1 MTTSSSNQDH
11 SDKIEAARGLDESV
25 GSTRLTDPLRN
36 PRSGGAVTRTKRAWL
51 LLLLTTLI
59 PGSAQLV
66 AGHRRLG
73 RIGLTVTL
81 SVWALII
88 LLFLVYLI
96 HRAWVID
103 LVTGS
108 FMSLVLVIVLIALAL
123 FWALLFVDTLRLI
136 RPVLLAKGMRPA
148 VIIGFVVL
156 LFVTAGGVG
165 YTAYLVGVGRGAVS
179 NIFASGDKVKPVDG
193 RYNFLLMGGDAGSD
207 RVGRRPD
214 SMTVFS
220 VDAKTGQAVTIS
232 LPRNTQNAQFSKDSP
247 LWKIYPDGYNCGD
260 ECILNALYPDVA
272 NNHKDLYPNASDPG
286 AEAMKDAAEG
296 ITGLP
301 IQAYVLVD
309 MDGFANLIDSMGGID
324 INVGGRVPIGGGHDE
339 ITGAPN
345 PIDGYIEPGR
355 QHLDGFHALW
365 YGRSRE
371 GASDYDREARQRCVQ
386 SAMLKQLD
394 PATVLT
400 RFQDISNAGQKIIE
414 TDIPEKQLSTFVDLG
429 IQSKDHSLI
438 QYGMAP
444 PYFPDTF
451 PTYPDFDQF
460 HSSVAKVIQDS
471 KDGKTPDTND
481 GSSPQAAGSGTG
493 VAPVSAVSP
502 MSLLQPLGVTAA
514 QQSSTHGA
522 SSTVDVQLAAELTEN
537 GTCSVP

>member
-1 MTTSSSNQDH
+1 MTTPPSNQDP
-11 SDKIEAARGLDESV
+11 SDHIEAARGLDEQA
-25 GSTRLTDPLRN
+25 GSSRMTDPLRN
-36 PRSGGAVTRTKRAWL
+36 PRSGGALTRTKRAWL
-51 LLLLTTLI
+51 LLILTTII

-66 AGHRRLG
+66 AGHRKVG
-73 RIGLTVTL
+73 RIALTVTL
-81 SVWALII
+81 TVWVLLI
-88 LLFLVYLI
+88 LLLLTWLI
-96 HRAWVID
+96 HRAWVIE
-103 LVTGS
+103 LVTGRY
-108 FMSLVLVIVLIALAL
+108 MSLILVIVLVALAI
-123 FWALLFVDTLRLI
+123 FWAFLFFDTLRLI

-165 YTAYLVGVGRGAVS
+165 YSAYLVNVGRGAVS
-179 NIFASGDKVKPVDG
+179 GIFASGAKMKPVDG
-193 RYNFLLMGGDAGSD
+193 RYNFLLMGGDAGDD

-247 LWKIYPDGYNCGD
+247 LWDIYPDGYNCGD

-272 NNHKDLYPNASDPG
+272 NDHKDLYPNAADPG

-309 MDGFANLIDSMGGID
+309 MDGFSNLIDAMGGID

-339 ITGAPN
+339 ITGEPN
-345 PIDGYIEPGR
+345 PIDGYIEPGK

-394 PATVLT
+394 PGTLLT
-400 RFQDISNAGQKIIE
+400 RFQDISDAGQKIIE
-414 TDIPEKQLSTFVDLG
+414 TDIPENQLPSFVDLG
-429 IQSKDHSLI
+429 LKSKDHDLI

-444 PYFPDTF
+444 PYFAEEF
-451 PTYPDFDQF
+451 PTYPDFDKFQ
-460 HSSVAKVIQDS
+460 SSISKVIQDS
-471 KDGKTPDTND
+471 KDGTTPDTKDANA
-481 GSSPQAAGSGTG
+481 QAAPGGG
-493 VAPVSAVSP
+493 ANPVSAVSP
-502 MSLLQPLGVTAA
+502 LAVAQTLGLSSQDRTNAA
-514 QQSSTHGA
+514 QTDNL
-522 SSTVDVQLAAELTEN
+522 DVQLAADLTEN

>member
-1 MTTSSSNQDH
+1 MTTPPSNQDP
-11 SDKIEAARGLDESV
+11 SDDIEAARGLDDHV
-25 GSTRLTDPLRN
+25 GSSRMTDPLRN
-36 PRSGGAVTRTKRAWL
+36 PRSGGSVARTKRAWL
-51 LLLLTTLI
+51 LLLLTTVI

-66 AGHRRLG
+66 AGNRRLG
-73 RIGLTVTL
+73 RIALTVTL
-81 SVWALII
+81 CVWALII
-88 LLFLVYLI
+88 LLLLVWLI
-96 HRAWVID
+96 HRAWVIE
-103 LVTGS
+103 LVTGP
-108 FMSLVLVIVLIALAL
+108 FISLLLVIVLVVLAV
-123 FWALLFVDTLRLI
+123 FWALLFLDTLRLI

-148 VIIGFVVL
+148 VIIAFVVL

-165 YTAYLVGVGRGAVS
+165 YSAYLVNVGRGAV
-179 NIFASGDKVKPVDG
+179 NGIFASGDKVKPVDG
-193 RYNFLLMGGDAGSD
+193 RYNILLMGGDAGDD

-220 VDAKTGQAVTIS
+220 IDAKTGQAVTIS

-247 LWKIYPDGYNCGD
+247 LWDIYPEGYNCGD

-272 NNHKDLYPNASDPG
+272 NDHKDLYPNAKDPG
-286 AEAMKDAAEG
+286 AEAIKDAAEG
-296 ITGLP
+296 MTGLP
-301 IQAYVLVD
+301 IQAYALVD
-309 MDGFANLIDSMGGID
+309 MDGFANLIDAMGGID

-345 PIDGYIEPGR
+345 PIDGYIEPGK

-394 PATVLT
+394 PATLLT
-400 RFQDISNAGQKIIE
+400 RFQDISDAGQKIIE
-414 TDIPEKQLSTFVDLG
+414 TDIPENQLSSFVDLG
-429 IQSKDHSLI
+429 LKSKDHDLI

-444 PYFPDTF
+444 PYYPAEF

-460 HSSVAKVIQDS
+460 KSSVSKVIKDS
-471 KDGKTPDTND
+471 KDGKTPDTNAASAHTAS
-481 GSSPQAAGSGTG
+481 GGGANPVAAISPLAMTQTLALGEQNTTTQTATGDSGT
-493 VAPVSAVSP
+493 
-502 MSLLQPLGVTAA
+502 L
-514 QQSSTHGA
+514 
-522 SSTVDVQLAAELTEN
+522 DVQQAAELTEN

>member
-1 MTTSSSNQDH
+1 MTTPPSNHDP
-11 SDKIEAARGLDESV
+11 SDDIEAARGLDERAG
-25 GSTRLTDPLRN
+25 GSRMTDPLRN
-36 PRSGGAVTRTKRAWL
+36 PRSGGSVTRTKRAWL
-51 LLLLTTLI
+51 LLILTTVI

-66 AGHRRLG
+66 AGNRKVG
-73 RIGLTVTL
+73 RVALTVTL
-81 SVWALII
+81 CVWALII
-88 LLFLVYLI
+88 LLVLTWLV
-96 HRAWVID
+96 HRAWVIE
-103 LVTGS
+103 LVTGR
-108 FMSLVLVIVLIALAL
+108 FISLVLMIVLIALAI
-123 FWALLFVDTLRLI
+123 FWALLFFDTLRLI

-165 YTAYLVGVGRGAVS
+165 YSAYLVNVGRGAVS
-179 NIFASGDKVKPVDG
+179 GIFAQGPKMKPVDG
-193 RYNFLLMGGDAGSD
+193 RYNFLLMGGDAGDD

-232 LPRNTQNAQFSKDSP
+232 LPRNMQNAQFAKDSP
-247 LWKIYPDGYNCGD
+247 LWDVYPDGYNCGD

-272 NNHKDLYPNASDPG
+272 NDHKDLYPHSKDPG

-301 IQAYVLVD
+301 IQSYVLVD
-309 MDGFANLIDSMGGID
+309 MDGFSKLIDAMGGID

-339 ITGAPN
+339 MTGEQN
-345 PIDGYIEPGR
+345 PIDGYIEPGK

-394 PATVLT
+394 PQTVLT
-400 RFQDISNAGQKIIE
+400 RFQDISEAGQKIIE
-414 TDIPEKQLSTFVDLG
+414 TDIPENQLSSFVDLG
-429 IQSKDHSLI
+429 LKAKDHDLI

-444 PYFPDTF
+444 PYFPEEF
-451 PTYPDFDQF
+451 PTYPDYDEFR
-460 HSSVAKVIQDS
+460 SSVDKVISDS
-471 KDGKTPDTND
+471 KDGKTPE
-481 GSSPQAAGSGTG
+481 PQAAGEAGGGKTPVASVNPLVMAQVLGLSGQSQATDDAG
-493 VAPVSAVSP
+493 TTK
-502 MSLLQPLGVTAA
+502 SL
-514 QQSSTHGA
+514 
-522 SSTVDVQLAAELTEN
+522 DVQQAAELTEN